1 MEQINILNTMI
12 VYTIIFY
19 MATNIVPADMD
30 KFYIDTQ
37 NLKDPSQKMT
47 LNFTKQQDDQWK
59 VVPDVA
65 QNDPLYFRFD
75 EKLNFY
81 SYEGRSG
88 QKDTIPL
95 NKLVKIKK
103 NHKKWKKV
111 TEVMV
116 KPRSDDSKERLT
128 LVVEKKGKKQR
139 VIRPGSDTQAEVKE
153 IPAMHVR
160 WD

>member
-19 MATNIVPADMD
+19 IATNTVPANVD

-37 NLKDPSQKMT
+37 NLKDPSEKMT
-47 LNFTKQQDDQWK
+47 LNFTKQPDGQWK
-59 VVPDVA
+59 AVPSVA
-65 QNDPLYFRFD
+65 QNDPLYFKFD

-88 QKDTIPL
+88 QRDTIPL
-95 NKLVKIKK
+95 NKLIKIKK

-116 KPRSDDSKERLT
+116 KPRQADSQESLT
-128 LVVEKKGKKQR
+128 LVVEKQGKKQR
-139 VIRPGSDTQAEVKE
+139 LIKPGNDTKTEVKE
-153 IPAMHVR
+153 IPAMHLR